1 MASSEQPI
9 VLYHYPYSPF
19 ARRISWYLALRGIP
33 YMQCLQPPIMP
44 RPDLSEELGVQYRRI
59 PVLTIGRDVYLDTR
73 LILSK
78 LEEAHPSVPKLGA
91 SEPQS
96 KGVQRLLAALTLD
109 TGMFFAAMSLLP
121 RDLPALKDP
130 KFQKDRASFIS
141 GPPAGGWLSRADA
154 VNKIRD
160 AMELLETTLLADGR
174 DWILQTD
181 KPSLADIEAIWP
193 FHWLITLPGSPAL
206 PANQVSAE
214 LFPRVFAWIQRFD
227 KAVGAAGSSG
237 PKPRKLK
244 GKEAAQLI
252 LASRHNEDYT
262 GAELTAADG
271 EGLTRG
277 SMVRLWPTD
286 TGSGHRDSGK
296 LVHMDQAEIVIENL
310 RGVRIHAPRQ
320 GFKVRAEAGL

>member
-1 MASSEQPI
+1 
-9 VLYHYPYSPF
+9 
-19 ARRISWYLALRGIP
+19 
-33 YMQCLQPPIMP
+33 
-44 RPDLSEELGVQYRRI
+44 
-59 PVLTIGRDVYLDTR
+59 
-73 LILSK
+73 
-78 LEEAHPSVPKLGA
+78 
-91 SEPQS
+91 
-96 KGVQRLLAALTLD
+96 
-109 TGMFFAAMSLLP
+109 
-121 RDLPALKDP
+121 
-130 KFQKDRASFIS
+130 
-141 GPPAGGWLSRADA
+141 
-154 VNKIRD
+154 
-160 AMELLETTLLADGR
+160 
-174 DWILQTD
+174 
-181 KPSLADIEAIWP
+181 
-193 FHWLITLPGSPAL
+193 
-206 PANQVSAE
+206 
-214 LFPRVFAWIQRFD
+214 RFD

>member
-1 MASSEQPI
+1 MWHCPDD
-9 VLYHYPYSPF
+9 VL
-19 ARRISWYLALRGIP
+19 G
-33 YMQCLQPPIMP
+33 
-44 RPDLSEELGVQYRRI
+44 DLTNKKKI
-59 PVLTIGRDVYLDTR
+59 KIN
-73 LILSK
+73 K
-78 LEEAHPSVPKLGA
+78 LPG
-91 SEPQS
+91 
-96 KGVQRLLAALTLD
+96 
-109 TGMFFAAMSLLP
+109 
-121 RDLPALKDP
+121 
-130 KFQKDRASFIS
+130 
-141 GPPAGGWLSRADA
+141 
-154 VNKIRD
+154 
-160 AMELLETTLLADGR
+160 

>member
-44 RPDLSEELGVQYRRI
+44 RPDLSEELGISYRRI
-59 PVLTIGRDVYLDTR
+59 PVLSIGRDVYLDTR

-78 LEEAHPSVPKLGA
+78 LEESHPSVPKLGA

-109 TGMFFAAMSLLP
+109 TGIFFAAMGLLP

-130 KFQKDRASFIS
+130 NFQKDRASFIKEK
-141 GPPAGGWLSRADA
+141 PMGGWLSRADA

-174 DWILQTD
+174 DWILQTE

-206 PANQVSAE
+206 PSDQVSAE

-237 PKPRKLK
+237 SKPRKLK

-252 LASRHNEDYT
+252 LASRLNDDY
-262 GAELTAADG
+262 AEADLTAADG

-286 TGSGHRDSGK
+286 TGSGHRDAGK

-310 RGVRIHAPRQ
+310 RGVRVHAPRQ